1 MLMQI
6 TDSLRRE
13 NRRCSQQSHTHRI
26 HIKRTLMNVP
36 QDLMHVSGSESLLM
50 RFGHMECHILYNIP
64 EEEISFSYLKKGPLF
79 S

>member
-50 RFGHMECHILYNIP
+50 RFGHMNVTYYII
-64 EEEISFSYLKKGPLF
+64 FLKRRYP
-79 S
+79 SAI